1 MAFRAA
7 NSLARSPS
15 GEQQMHPEPKS
26 KTWWWSTVRGGVV
39 AMCVVSKPHELACLC
54 DTTTTTEE
62 GGNVWIRWDRKVVL
76 PTPPVTML
84 V

>member
-1 MAFRAA
+1 
-7 NSLARSPS
+7 
-15 GEQQMHPEPKS
+15 
-26 KTWWWSTVRGGVV
+26 
-39 AMCVVSKPHELACLC
+39 MCVVSKPHELACLC